1 MPYVKYQDEW
11 HEIAESPATLTQE
24 ELDMLPPALRARV
37 SSLVRTKTGE
47 LVLGKVFDEPIDG
60 CPIHVAE

>member
-11 HEIAESPATLTQE
+11 YEVAADQSPPTQE
-24 ELDMLPPALRARV
+24 ELEALPHALRARV

-47 LVLGKVFDEPIDG
+47 LVLGHVFDEPIDG
-60 CPIHVAE
+60 CPIHVVE